1 MSWIRFLKRARWDKE
16 RSKEIDAYLEIETA
30 DNIARGMTPADAAS
44 AAHRKFGNP
53 TLIREEIY
61 RMNTVSW
68 FESSVQD
75 IRYGLRTM
83 VANPGFSVIAIL
95 SLALGIGANTAI
107 FQLLNAISLRSLPIT
122 NPHEL
127 ALITLAGGNKGM
139 GVTDGKDDLT
149 RPMWEEIRRDHPAFS
164 GVFAWRSDRG
174 TVGEGKDFQVV
185 REIFVSGDFFRVL
198 GIEPWRG
205 RLLAPEDEQSC
216 PGNTNTAVVSH
227 AYWQNRLGGRDLDAN
242 TKLLID
248 GQLRQ
253 IVGVMPPSFHGI
265 EVGERLD
272 IVLPDCKPKQMR
284 TNSFEVIVMGRLKP
298 GWTISSAS
306 AQLAGVSPGIMA
318 ATEITG
324 YDSSTVKKYRQFK
337 LGAYAAS
344 TGVSDLRDT
353 YNSSLWL
360 LLAITGLVLLIACAN
375 LANLMLARASTRERE
390 IAVRLA
396 LGAARGRVL
405 RQLLV
410 ESSLLALTGA
420 LLGIALAEFLSRALV
435 LALSNEEGGIG
446 LATHMDWRVLLF
458 AGAVATLTCVIFGLA
473 PSFRA
478 SSADPVNA
486 MKGGGR
492 SMTAGR
498 ERFSF
503 QRAMVVTQISVSLVL
518 LVGAFLFVRSFH
530 NLMTFNPGMREEGIT
545 LAFIGFE
552 KSNVPHDRL
561 EDFTRQLIDEV
572 RSIPGVLDAATTT
585 HVPLIGGSWGH
596 QITIGKL
603 EGGANFTWASPE
615 YFDTMGIPLLS
626 GRGFNQGDSATSQ
639 RVAVVNQTFVRRFLN
654 GADPIGQTL
663 RTHPEPGYPSTVYQI
678 VGVMADS
685 KYQNLREAT
694 PAFVIAPSTQFP
706 AMGPG
711 TAMVVRSSLPPAV
724 AADSVKRR
732 IGEKHPEIVVFAG
745 AFQTWIREGLL
756 RERLMA
762 MLSGF
767 FGFLA
772 ALLGM
777 IGLYG
782 VISYLV
788 TRRRNEIG
796 IRSALGASRSQIVR
810 MVMREA
816 GLLLA
821 IGVSVGTIF
830 SLAAGRAAE
839 SLLFGLKSSDPLT
852 LASAIG
858 LLAAIGALAS
868 FVPAHRASRLDP
880 MTALR
885 SD

>member
-1 MSWIRFLKRARWDKE
+1 MSWMRFLRRRHWDRE
-16 RSKEIDAYLEIETA
+16 RSQEIEGYFEIETA
-30 DNIARGMTPADAAS
+30 DNIARGMTPGDAADAAR
-44 AAHRKFGNP
+44 RKFGNP

-61 RMNTVSW
+61 RMNTIIW
-68 FESSVQD
+68 LDSVAQD
-75 IRYGLRTM
+75 VRHGLRTM
-83 VANPGFSVIAIL
+83 VANPGFSLIAIL

-107 FQLLNAISLRSLPIT
+107 FQLVDAVSLRTLPIK
-122 NPHEL
+122 NPDEL
-127 ALITLAGGNKGM
+127 VRIEVVGGNRGM
-139 GVTDGKDDLT
+139 GVIDGFGDLT
-149 RPMWEEIRRDHPAFS
+149 RPMWEEIRRDHSPFS
-164 GVFAWRSDRG
+164 GVFAWSTERIS
-174 TVGEGKDFQVV
+174 VGEGKDFHVARGIV
-185 REIFVSGDFFRVL
+185 VSGEFFRVL
-198 GIEPWRG
+198 RVEPWRG
-205 RLLAPEDEQSC
+205 RLLAPEDEHAC
-216 PGNTNTAVVSH
+216 PGNTAAVSY
-227 AYWQNRLGGRDLDAN
+227 AFWQSKLGGREINGD

-248 GQLRQ
+248 GRLRQ
-253 IVGVMPPSFHGI
+253 IVGVTPPSFLGLT
-265 EVGERLD
+265 VGERFD
-272 IVLPDCKPKQMR
+272 IALPECMPKQLR
-284 TNSFEVIVMGRLKP
+284 TDSFEVLVMGRLKR
-298 GWTISSAS
+298 GWTITSAS
-306 AQLAGVSPGIMA
+306 AQLAGVSPGLMA

-324 YDSSTVKKYRQFK
+324 YDSSIVKKYRQFK
-337 LGAYAAS
+337 LGAYDAS

-353 YNSSLWL
+353 YDSSLWL

-396 LGAARGRVL
+396 LGAARARVL

-410 ESSLLALTGA
+410 ESSLLALIGA
-420 LLGIALAEFLSRALV
+420 VLGIGLAEFLSRVLV

-446 LATHMDWRVLLF
+446 LATGMDWRVLIF
-458 AGAVATLTCVIFGLA
+458 AGAVATLTCVIFGFA

-503 QRAMVVTQISVSLVL
+503 QRSMVVTQISVSLVL

-552 KSNVPHDRL
+552 KSNVPHDRM
-561 EDFTRQLIDEV
+561 EEFTRQLIDEV
-572 RSIPGVLDAATTT
+572 RSIPGVLNAASTT

-596 QITIGKL
+596 QITIGKT
-603 EGGANFTWASPE
+603 EGGANFTWASRG

-626 GRGFNQGDSATSQ
+626 GRGFNEGDTAASE
-639 RVAVVNQTFVRRFLN
+639 RVAVVNQTFVRRYLS

-685 KYQNLREAT
+685 KYQNLRDET
-694 PAFVIAPSTQFP
+694 PPFVIAPFTQFP
-706 AMGPG
+706 DPRPG
-711 TAMVVRSSLPPAV
+711 TALVIHSRLPAAV
-724 AADSVKRR
+724 IEDSVKRR
-732 IGEKHPEIVVFAG
+732 LGEKHPEIVASVG
-745 AFQTWIREGLL
+745 SFQTWIREGLL

-788 TRRRNEIG
+788 TQRGQEIG
-796 IRSALGASRSQIVR
+796 IRVALGANRGQVVW

-816 GLLLA
+816 GLMLA
-821 IGVSVGTIF
+821 IGVTVGTAL

-852 LASAIG
+852 LVAAIG
-858 LLAAIGALAS
+858 LLVAIGALAS
-868 FVPAHRASRLDP
+868 FVPARRASQLDP
-880 MTALR
+880 MNALR